1 MKARMLLSV
10 IILLLVFSL
19 SFAGDKITIED
30 TYGTWINSDYNEV
43 YKPAKS
49 IYHSDGTYEL
59 YSKVTDTKPAVTG
72 KNTITDSWYDKEG
85 NLLIK
90 NIWVEV
96 GSTGYG
102 IIKCSD
108 SGKVRE
114 YVWSGADYPDEVS
127 PIAGNYWIQYRQE

>member
-1 MKARMLLSV
+1 MNARMLILV
-10 IILLLVFSL
+10 IILLLLFSL

-108 SGKVRE
+108 SGKVWE
-114 YVWSGADYPDEVS
+114 HVEISGDFPTEMDENHTQYH
-127 PIAGNYWIQYRQE
+127 IYYRQE